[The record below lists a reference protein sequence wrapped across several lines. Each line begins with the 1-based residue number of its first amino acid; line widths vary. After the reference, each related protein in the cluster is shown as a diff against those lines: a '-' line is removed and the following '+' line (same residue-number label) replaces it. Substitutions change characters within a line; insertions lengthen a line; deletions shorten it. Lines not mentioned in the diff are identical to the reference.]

1 MVYDIKKWQ
10 SYCNIIHSL
19 AYSWPSDKGT
29 NLPHV
34 GVSWPMSG
42 YVAPCRGKSAHSMG
56 QVGPSISISRKRFM
70 RTLSNA
76 VFVSVYVQIPPPP
89 TKHLVAML
97 TASSSLSAYNN
108 IITPFNL
115 ELEGGDLICSLHA
128 LGMITHKHFVF
139 ILTVNTSI
147 QSFSRQFCF
156 NGNFKPLLSH
166 EQLEH
171 HFWSFTKH
179 FVF

>member
-1 MVYDIKKWQ
+1 MWGLLLFINNNSISKQKTTQENVKQ
-10 SYCNIIHSL
+10 CHFCACLCPNHPPPL
-19 AYSWPSDKGT
+19 LPPSD
-29 NLPHV
+29 LF
-34 GVSWPMSG
+34 S
-42 YVAPCRGKSAHSMG
+42 
-56 QVGPSISISRKRFM
+56 
-70 RTLSNA
+70 
-76 VFVSVYVQIPPPP
+76 
-89 TKHLVAML
+89 VAML

-108 IITPFNL
+108 IITHFNL

-128 LGMITHKHFVF
+128 LGMITHKHFVL

-147 QSFSRQFCF
+147 QSFTRQFCF
-156 NGNFKPLLSH
+156 NGNFEPLLSH

>member
-1 MVYDIKKWQ
+1 
-10 SYCNIIHSL
+10 
-19 AYSWPSDKGT
+19 
-29 NLPHV
+29 
-34 GVSWPMSG
+34 MS
-42 YVAPCRGKSAHSMG
+42 G
-56 QVGPSISISRKRFM
+56 QVGPQYGASRPLNFDKQK
-70 RTLSNA
+70 TIHENPKQCSLCICLCPN
-76 VFVSVYVQIPPPP
+76 PPRPP

-108 IITPFNL
+108 IITHFNL

-156 NGNFKPLLSH
+156 NGNFEPLLSH